1 MSAVLDER
9 ITQGVLARAGD
20 LIARVARH
28 DAQVHAAQRLRLSV
42 FSQTYRGRLH
52 STPDGRDED
61 RFDAYCRHLVVED
74 ARNAT
79 VVGTYRLLMPEQARA
94 LGAFYMDSEFLT
106 QALDPWR
113 DRIVEL
119 GRSCVHPGY
128 RSGGVILLLWS
139 ALGELLGDAP
149 QQWLV
154 GCASVPMADGGRY
167 AATLYRQLSQQ
178 CMADESL
185 RVQPKQPL
193 DLTLAADDLATAM
206 PPPPKRSRPAGR
218 PALAPR
224 HRHPA
229 FICRSFPLP
238 LASATF
244 IYVYCLL
251 IFLCH
256 SLSLVSSY
264 DALDIADCH
273 F

>member
-119 GRSCVHPGY
+119 GRSCVHPAY

-193 DLTLAADDLATAM
+193 DLSLAADDLATVM
-206 PPPPKRSRPAGR
+206 PPLLKGYLRAG
-218 PALAPR
+218 AQLLGAPSVDE
-224 HRHPA
+224 A
-229 FICRSFPLP
+229 FNCADFPLLLP
-238 LASATF
+238 LERLSGR
-244 IYVYCLL
+244 YSRR
-251 IFLCH
+251 FL
-256 SLSLVSSY
+256 
-264 DALDIADCH
+264 AER
-273 F
+273 